1 MSATAAEAQN
11 YSAQA
16 FISALV
22 TNAVLLAVQ
31 VGVFVILKQ
40 KLPRIYNPRTFL
52 PPPEYVASSLVFI
65 ITLNS
70 PPNLLAT

>member
-1 MSATAAEAQN
+1 MSATAAKAQN

-40 KLPRIYNPRTFL
+40 KLPRIYSPRTFL
-52 PPPEYVASSLVFI
+52 PPQECVASSLVSI
-65 ITLNS
+65 NTLNS
-70 PPNLLAT
+70 SPDLLAT